1 MYEKYLAA
9 NPPDSRKVPEAYY
22 SIGLEY
28 AIMEDMDKAKLY
40 QQKGI
45 EAESPNVR
53 LPCFPPIED
62 DFPPKYFLLKLF
74 LSLPTNFEEKEI
86 FAAKGSVG

>member
-1 MYEKYLAA
+1 MYEKFLAA

-28 AIMEDMDKAKLY
+28 AMMQDMDKAKRY
-40 QQKGI
+40 QQKGV

-53 LPCFPPIED
+53 LPCFPPIEE
-62 DFPPKYFLLKLF
+62 DFPPKYCLKLF
-74 LSLPTNFEEKEI
+74 LSVPGILQEKGKLTS
-86 FAAKGSVG
+86 KGSVG

>member
-1 MYEKYLAA
+1 MYEKFLAT

-22 SIGLEY
+22 SIGFEY
-28 AIMEDMDKAKLY
+28 AVMKDMVKAKLY

-53 LPCFPPIED
+53 LPCFPPVED
-62 DFPPKYFLLKLF
+62 DFPPKYGLKLF
-74 LSLPTNFEEKEI
+74 LSLPAIVQQKGI
-86 FAAKGSVG
+86 SGAQGSVG